1 MKALFHSRHVTAMA
15 IPVIWVY
22 CVCLAC
28 GPPPAV
34 KPSSGMSRSS
44 FEADRAYDDPP
55 LTEAELAGM
64 GGTQTNRRPAP
75 TPDEPTI
82 RSETPSRKAVRG
94 YRVQVHSF
102 RDRKTADIA
111 RRQLQQQ
118 LEDLSGV
125 RVHIEEEP
133 SSYKIRVGDCLTK
146 AEAEKLMR
154 TLRTRKG
161 YPDAWIVETLVYP

>member
-1 MKALFHSRHVTAMA
+1 MAVT
-15 IPVIWVY
+15 VI
-22 CVCLAC
+22 CMSGVCLAC
-28 GPPPAV
+28 GPPPAA
-34 KPSSGMSRSS
+34 KSPSGMTRSS

-55 LTEAELAGM
+55 LTEAELTGT
-64 GGTQTNRRPAP
+64 GGTPSDRRPP
-75 TPDEPTI
+75 PGEPTTL
-82 RSETPSRKAVRG
+82 SEAPPRKAMRG

-133 SSYKIRVGDCLTK
+133 PSYKIRVGDCRTK
-146 AEAEKLMR
+146 AEAEKLMQ
-154 TLRTRKG
+154 TLRTGKG
-161 YPDAWIVETLVYP
+161 YKDAWIVETLVYP